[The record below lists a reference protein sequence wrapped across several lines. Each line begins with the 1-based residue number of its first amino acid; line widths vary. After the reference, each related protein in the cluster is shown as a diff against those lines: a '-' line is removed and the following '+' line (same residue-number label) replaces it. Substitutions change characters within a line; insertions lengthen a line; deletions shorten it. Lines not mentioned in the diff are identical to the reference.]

1 MMDTSSPASK
11 IAQINLLSVYLP
23 ADFSHM
29 EVADKLNI
37 PLIKGIEASFYAEIS
52 DMAPSRFL
60 FFTQFDVITFV
71 NWPKEEV
78 SEALKKLGLTQSYE
92 QVTLYQDY
100 NITLNADATTP
111 FHVDNNQIELR
122 ELSLWPLMIVSLVIA
137 QSVGLEKFEKEVDR
151 FYSKGRNMVET
162 STSFSWM
169 KRHEFA
175 DYAIE
180 LSLLR
185 HDMVLD
191 LMLLDKPNI
200 LWDNEAYEQLY
211 NRLAELLDLQE
222 RFEVVSY
229 KLNTLK
235 EDITMMIDLYQHKH
249 SSFLEWIIILLIL
262 VEVFI
267 GFWEIFFKH

>member
-1 MMDTSSPASK
+1 MAIPSETAFD
-11 IAQINLLSVYLP
+11 LLCVYIP
-23 ADFSHM
+23 ADFSPT
-29 EVADKLNI
+29 EISEKLDL
-37 PLIKGIEASFYAEIS
+37 PLKKGIEASFYAEIRDEES
-52 DMAPSRFL
+52 HRFL

-71 NWPKEEV
+71 NWPKA
-78 SEALKKLGLTQSYE
+78 SIHEALEKLGLPIPFE
-92 QVTLYQDY
+92 QATHYQDY
-100 NITLNADATTP
+100 QISINSNALHP
-111 FHVDNNQIELR
+111 FNVDNDKIELQ
-122 ELSLWPLMIVSLVIA
+122 ELSLWPLMIVALVVA

-151 FYSKGRNMVET
+151 FYSKGRNMVEN
-162 STSFSWM
+162 SGQLSWT
-169 KRHEFA
+169 KRHEFS

-200 LWDNEAYEQLY
+200 LWDNEVYENLY

-235 EDITMMIDLYQHKH
+235 EDMTMMIDLYQHKH

-262 VEVFI
+262 VEVFM
-267 GFWEIFFKH
+267 GFWEMFLKH